1 MDLSKLKR
9 EDVKVVDDDL
19 AAVLAETIADY
30 ESRSGKVLQPAH
42 IERLLINTF
51 AYREALT
58 RQQMNE
64 AYRQQHPR
72 FANGLML
79 DLCGDDVNTP
89 RLEAQ
94 PALTTLRFSATALSG
109 STQIYIP
116 AGTRV
121 AVADVWFA
129 TTSAATLSANRKSV
143 DLPAEC
149 TASGTVGNGWA
160 IGQINQLAAALHPNI
175 EVKAVNISVPAGGV
189 DIEGD
194 DAYRE
199 RILLAPES
207 FSVAGPVGAY
217 AYWAR
222 KVSPAIVDVY
232 VGNDTDSK
240 GAAIG
245 GTVAVTLLTNEGVP
259 GSELVNQVQA
269 ALSAERL
276 RPLCD
281 TVMVRAPKVVDYTVT
296 AQLTLLSGSNADEV
310 LAAARAAWAAYDAG
324 RQHKLGGDIVPLAV
338 QSVLKVAGVY
348 NVATPGLARTV
359 VAADA
364 WARCTRINITAE
376 TEQVDG

>member
-1 MDLSKLKR
+1 MK
-9 EDVKVVDDDL
+9 
-19 AAVLAETIADY
+19 AA
-30 ESRSGKVLQPAH
+30 
-42 IERLLINTF
+42 
-51 AYREALT
+51 
-58 RQQMNE
+58 
-64 AYRQQHPR
+64 
-72 FANGLML
+72 
-79 DLCGDDVNTP
+79 
-89 RLEAQ
+89 
-94 PALTTLRFSATALSG
+94 
-109 STQIYIP
+109 
-116 AGTRV
+116 
-121 AVADVWFA
+121 
-129 TTSAATLSANRKSV
+129 
-143 DLPAEC
+143 
-149 TASGTVGNGWA
+149 
-160 IGQINQLAAALHPNI
+160 
-175 EVKAVNISVPAGGV
+175 NISVPAGGV